1 MSAPIKSEQF
11 FSPDSMIWKVDR
23 ELVLLLAGGR
33 ALLMQLA
40 HPKVAAGVVE
50 HSHFKDD
57 PLGRLHRT
65 MSTMWS
71 IVFDEPAKAQAALE
85 QVKNIHRKVQG
96 VIRPAEPLPAGT
108 AYNALD
114 PELLLWVH
122 ATLIDSAIMA
132 YEIFVK
138 PMTSKEKSRYYDDT
152 TKLAKLFDI
161 PEAIVPT
168 SLTNFYDYMERVLN
182 GNTIIVGPIAR
193 SLAREILCP
202 RPLILKMVAPL
213 FVLLT
218 AGLLPE
224 RLRKA
229 YGLAWNSRKA
239 KTFQLIIKA
248 IQRSLLFVPPPLR
261 IVPNA
266 RQAEK
271 RLFASA

>member
-161 PEAIVPT
+161 PEAIVRT

-202 RPLILKMVAPL
+202 RTLILKMAAPL

-271 RLFASA
+271 RLFAS

>member
-202 RPLILKMVAPL
+202 RTLILKMAAPL

-224 RLRKA
+224 GLRKA